1 MTENLKLNQNLN
13 INRTVLVSDDTKNVQ
28 KPQVTRTPEYNARDE
43 FVKVKRKRGLIAK
56 TFDFFSNIFGT
67 KLSRKKIESKIDD
80 YEKGKIERAEVENL
94 IDRYENKNFNNTEV
108 TIDALSTISAIG
120 VGSLAKK
127 SGKLVEVFTKNY
139 KTKMAVL
146 GPVAAVVTGLVT
158 KLGLEFIDGLVTPT
172 DAKRKHSFA
181 TNTVTGTLDG
191 ISGAIATVS
200 PLLLP
205 VSIAVNAFSKYVND
219 KSDDKNNPTISD
231 FLEKHKDSFGAE
243 VLATIGVVAAGAKGH
258 INFAKITDA
267 ISKVKLNKQYTSFY
281 RPPKGQLTEFQS
293 LARDIGYDLSIVL
306 EGSKFKPTEILKL
319 DEDFLKILLEK
330 GQNGNITGKIKK
342 IEEENIFLPKYLQTV
357 VDIPDSGQ
365 KKIVEQIDMIVKGYN
380 ERKQHRLGRDFS
392 WSWTTSSID
401 MTMEK
406 LDKKGMDI
414 NGFKDLQQIISRIK
428 SNCPTSRTMEEAQTM
443 LDKNFDGYKLEKLLG
458 VGSIAESYLAKDKN
472 GNEVVIKIV
481 KKHFLEG
488 DKIAAD
494 KAKTVGKIHERRH
507 GDYMKRTINS
517 DERKE
522 YDLNQLDSMY
532 KVWGKE
538 INLKEEAI
546 SAGEISSQA
555 SAFRAV
561 DVVEAKN
568 DIFIMKKA
576 PGTNLDSSSLVT
588 KWKDAGLEETDF
600 KNFVENYVKVYC
612 EQLFS
617 LPKKGLKVVQS
628 DPHGGNLLVE
638 LEKIKDL
645 RTNKNATPITI
656 IDYGNTTKT
665 TREQAIKN
673 LFNHI
678 DYLIG
683 NTDEIA
689 KAMLENAQFG
699 QNDKA
704 TMVKELS
711 QALKDSIYNTDT
723 KIDIDN
729 PVKIFSTVNSFCL
742 EFMQK
747 KNIIPNASHINQMK
761 AEETYILSNM
771 GCLKNIAEACGYDIS
786 KAVDR
791 NVIIK
796 QLVGEMVKAVQDATK
811 IAPKETASELAKR
824 YRFFSKNPEE
834 ALSCLDINFNILS
847 TNMQ

>member
-13 INRTVLVSDDTKNVQ
+13 INRNVLVSDDTKNVQ

-43 FVKVKRKRGLIAK
+43 FVKVKNKRGFIAK
-56 TFDFFSNIFGT
+56 TFDFFSNILGT
-67 KLSRKKIESKIDD
+67 KLSRKKIENKIDD
-80 YEKGKIERAEVENL
+80 YEKGKTERAEVENL

-127 SGKLVEVFTKNY
+127 YGKLVELFTKNY

-158 KLGLEFIDGLVTPT
+158 KLGLEFIDGLGTPT
-172 DAKRKHSFA
+172 NAKRKHSFA
-181 TNTVTGTLDG
+181 TNTVTGTLNG
-191 ISGAIATVS
+191 ISGAVATVS

-205 VSIAVNAFSKYVND
+205 VSITVNAFSKYVND

-258 INFAKITDA
+258 INFAKITEA

-293 LARDIGYDLSIVL
+293 LARDIGYDLSVVL
-306 EGSKFKPTEILKL
+306 EGEKFKPEEIYKL
-319 DEDFLKILLEK
+319 DKDFLKILLEK
-330 GQNGNITGKIKK
+330 GQNGKITDKIKK
-342 IEEENIFLPKYLQTV
+342 LEEENIFLPKYLQTV
-357 VDIPDSGQ
+357 IDIPNSKQ
-365 KKIVEQIDMIVKGYN
+365 EKLIKQIDMVVKAHN
-380 ERKQHRLGRDFS
+380 ERKQNISSREFS
-392 WSWTTSSID
+392 WSFSTFGID
-401 MTMEK
+401 KTMEK
-406 LDKKGMDI
+406 LEKDGMDI

-428 SNCPTSRTMEEAQTM
+428 SNCPTSRTIEEAQTM
-443 LDKNFDGYKLEKLLG
+443 LDKNFDGYTLEKLLG

-494 KAKTVGKIHERRH
+494 KAKTVGKIHERRQSS
-507 GDYMKRTINS
+507 DYKKRTINS

-546 SAGEISSQA
+546 SAQEIASQA

-561 DVVEAKN
+561 DVIEAKN

-576 PGTNLDSSSLVT
+576 AGTNLDSSSLVQ
-588 KWKDAGLEETDF
+588 KWKAANLEETDF

-665 TREQAIKN
+665 SQKQAIKN

-689 KAMLENAQFG
+689 KAMLHNAQFG
-699 QNDKA
+699 NNSKSK
-704 TMVKELS
+704 MIKELS

-771 GCLKNIAEACGYDIS
+771 GCLKNIADTCGYDIE
-786 KAVDR
+786 KAIDR
-791 NVIIK
+791 EVIIK
-796 QLVGEMVKAVQDATK
+796 QLISEMLKAVKDASK
-811 IAPKETASELAKR
+811 IAPKETAAELAKR
-824 YRFFSKNPEE
+824 YKFFSQNPEE
-834 ALSCLDINFNILS
+834 ALSCLDINFNIRGNIS
-847 TNMQ
+847 